1 MLLLAGR
8 FSKETMV
15 LDTALLS
22 LKPIKAGVVGSPTTG
37 IGVLAAVGVIAVKV
51 AVGVCRITAIVR
63 VTPTPWKAGRVG
75 LVLEVH
81 VALVGALR
89 PINPSIVGVTVGC
102 SCSKG

>member
-1 MLLLAGR
+1 
-8 FSKETMV
+8 MV

-22 LKPIKAGVVGSPTTG
+22 LKPIEAGVVGSPTTG

-51 AVGVCRITAIVR
+51 AVGVCRITVIVR
-63 VTPTPWKAGRVG
+63 VTATPWKAGGVG

-89 PINPSIVGVTVGC
+89 PINPPIVRVTIGRGK
-102 SCSKG
+102 SKG